1 MHWFSM
7 DKHSSLVAGLFSS
20 WKPQHPDATLVL
32 SAHYQPGITRR
43 GFAEIVRN
51 LGTLMEASLQTDR
64 SLSPSGE
71 SSTSTSTSISPAVRY
86 RVQVDMYDWEAK
98 QEWWWNQ
105 LASCLPS
112 WAQQQ
117 QLIVS
122 LHTRE

>member
-51 LGTLMEASLQTDR
+51 LGTLMEASLQIDGP
-64 SLSPSGE
+64 SSPSGE
-71 SSTSTSTSISPAVRY
+71 SSTSTLTSPVVRY

-105 LASCLPS
+105 LASCLPT